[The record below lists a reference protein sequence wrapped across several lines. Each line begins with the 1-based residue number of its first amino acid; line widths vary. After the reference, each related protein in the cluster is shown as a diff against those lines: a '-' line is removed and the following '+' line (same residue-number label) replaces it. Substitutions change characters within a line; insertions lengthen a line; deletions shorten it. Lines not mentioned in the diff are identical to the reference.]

1 MQRLNIARKGIANAE
16 GKVHPSHFSRSK
28 VDRHHI
34 RTKLGIRPIPWP
46 VESFIEKPEKHPNEA
61 RASGATPSLG
71 KVKSQ
76 IKQLEAQNWNQ
87 NDSQAGTQKE
97 NLASGNHAKRNRILN
112 HHKRA

>member
-46 VESFIEKPEKHPNEA
+46 VESFIEKPEKHPNKA
-61 RASGATPSLG
+61 DHDL
-71 KVKSQ
+71 KLKS
-76 IKQLEAQNWNQ
+76 
-87 NDSQAGTQKE
+87 T
-97 NLASGNHAKRNRILN
+97 RIRRYPFSSEGQEPN
-112 HHKRA
+112 